1 VIEDA
6 AQSFGALYQG
16 RRSGALSTMA
26 ATSFFP
32 SKPLGCYGDGGALF
46 TDDDALAQACR
57 EIRVHG
63 QSARYL
69 HTRVGVGGRMDT
81 IQCAGAAGQDG
92 TLRVGT
98 AASCRIGARYARLLA
113 DVPGVTT
120 VTVRPDR
127 NSVFAQYT
135 VMVDRRDAVAAALKA
150 EGVPTAV
157 HYPRPLHRQPAYEA
171 LCCPE
176 CCPVSDALAA
186 RVLSLPM
193 SADLSDADQDRVVA
207 ALLPLL
213 LGPLLTRLYTPTE
226 FGLYHLFA
234 AVAANVAVV
243 ACARYEHALPLARD
257 DAEAHALV
265 ALCRWILLAVMAF
278 SALGAV
284 AWALSIGALWPLW
297 LPAAVGAFGWLSLA
311 TLVAVRAQRFGALA
325 TSRVLQHGGGAALQA
340 AAGAAGA
347 GLWGLVVAPIAAALA
362 AAAWLRPRL
371 GQGWTVSRSAMK
383 AVAQRH
389 RDFPVLNTPH
399 AFLGALQDTL
409 AVALI
414 AAWQGPAAAGFWG
427 LALRYLKAPATLVGG
442 AVSQALYPA
451 LAAGAAATEQGRSA
465 VRRVMRNLALLA
477 LPLVLA
483 LWLFAPAAFAAAFG
497 ESWRE
502 AGELAR
508 ALALYIGVHFVAS
521 PLSVA
526 TMAWGAQ
533 AWALKLS
540 LVGQTLFIA
549 ALASG
554 LAIGGLNAAGWAVS
568 AAMAVYF
575 GWFFWKLATWP
586 VSA

>member
-1 VIEDA
+1 MSSA
-6 AQSFGALYQG
+6 
-16 RRSGALSTMA
+16 RSPLLRATLTLMA
-26 ATSFFP
+26 
-32 SKPLGCYGDGGALF
+32 GG
-46 TDDDALAQACR
+46 ALAQA
-57 EIRVHG
+57 
-63 QSARYL
+63 
-69 HTRVGVGGRMDT
+69 
-81 IQCAGAAGQDG
+81 
-92 TLRVGT
+92 
-98 AASCRIGARYARLLA
+98 
-113 DVPGVTT
+113 
-120 VTVRPDR
+120 
-127 NSVFAQYT
+127 
-135 VMVDRRDAVAAALKA
+135 
-150 EGVPTAV
+150 
-157 HYPRPLHRQPAYEA
+157 
-171 LCCPE
+171 
-176 CCPVSDALAA
+176 
-186 RVLSLPM
+186 
-193 SADLSDADQDRVVA
+193 
-207 ALLPLL
+207 LPLL
-213 LGPLLTRLYTPTE
+213 LGPLLTRLYSPTQ

-265 ALCRWILLAVMAF
+265 ALCRWILLTVMAF

-451 LAAGAAATEQGRSA
+451 LAAGGAATEQGRSA

-497 ESWRE
+497 ASWRE

>member
-1 VIEDA
+1 MTAV
-6 AQSFGALYQG
+6 
-16 RRSGALSTMA
+16 RSPLLRATLTLMA
-26 ATSFFP
+26 
-32 SKPLGCYGDGGALF
+32 GG
-46 TDDDALAQACR
+46 ALAQA
-57 EIRVHG
+57 
-63 QSARYL
+63 
-69 HTRVGVGGRMDT
+69 
-81 IQCAGAAGQDG
+81 
-92 TLRVGT
+92 
-98 AASCRIGARYARLLA
+98 
-113 DVPGVTT
+113 
-120 VTVRPDR
+120 
-127 NSVFAQYT
+127 
-135 VMVDRRDAVAAALKA
+135 
-150 EGVPTAV
+150 
-157 HYPRPLHRQPAYEA
+157 
-171 LCCPE
+171 
-176 CCPVSDALAA
+176 
-186 RVLSLPM
+186 
-193 SADLSDADQDRVVA
+193 
-207 ALLPLL
+207 LPLL
-213 LGPLLTRLYTPTE
+213 LGPLLTRLYTPTQ
-226 FGLYHLFA
+226 FGIYHLFA

-257 DAEAHALV
+257 DDEARALV

-278 SALGAV
+278 SAIGAV

-297 LPAAVGAFGWLSLA
+297 LPAAVGALGWLSLA
-311 TLVAVRAQRFGALA
+311 TLVAMRAQRFGALA

-340 AAGAAGA
+340 LAGAAGA

-371 GQGWTVSRSAMK
+371 GQGWQASRSAMK

-409 AVALI
+409 AVVLI

-451 LAAGAAATEQGRSA
+451 LAAGGVPSMQGRSA
-465 VRRVMRNLALLA
+465 VRRVMRTLALLA

-497 ESWRE
+497 EPWRE

-521 PLSVA
+521 PLSVV

-540 LVGQTLFIA
+540 LVGQALFIA

-568 AAMAVYF
+568 AAMALYF

-586 VSA
+586 IGT